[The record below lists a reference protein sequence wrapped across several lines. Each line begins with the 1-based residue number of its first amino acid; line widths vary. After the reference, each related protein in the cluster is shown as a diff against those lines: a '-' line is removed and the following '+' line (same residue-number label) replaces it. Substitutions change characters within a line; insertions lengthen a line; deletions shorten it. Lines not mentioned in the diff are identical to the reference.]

1 VTASGKEKTQ
11 FKSGRGNPGWKKG
24 QSGNPGGR
32 PKVAAEVKEL
42 ARNHGPAAV
51 ARLAKLMM
59 SKNQRVA
66 VAACVAILD
75 RGYGKPAQAVA
86 VTGEGG
92 GPIEVNSKLDV
103 SGLSVEQLRTLASIQ
118 LHDG

>member
-1 VTASGKEKTQ
+1 MSVSTGRK
-11 FKSGRGNPGWKKG
+11 RGNPGWKKG

-32 PKVAAEVKEL
+32 PKVVAEVTEL
-42 ARNHGPAAV
+42 ARKHCPAAI
-51 ARLAKLMM
+51 ARLVKIMGK
-59 SKNQRVA
+59 SKDERVV

-75 RGYGKPAQAVA
+75 RGCGKPAQAVS
-86 VTGEGG
+86 VSGEGG

-118 LHDG
+118 LHDS